1 MLLSLPFDILK
12 YIVNNY
18 LDHLSLT
25 LLNIVIKGTK
35 NKQLWSDTINK
46 IYPDIFKSFTTY
58 ENDIEI
64 NDDNPI
70 YIYKENQYIVFCETY
85 NCYKTKTFEIIY
97 TYYTNCNEYIETKR
111 YEPPN
116 YIFSGS
122 SVCQDNKIIY
132 TAYNSINKSNI
143 DILCFDM
150 ITKEIYKCYENLTGN
165 IEFSNQFNNILLNNL
180 MLCILVESADKFDVY
195 LLDTETNKVEYVNP
209 KLPTPKLSIPI
220 YMTYKR
226 ESSFS
231 DLFLYKDLTFCD
243 NYTNMTLTYKHA
255 TPNYY
260 VFNIDQNKKIVSVYF
275 EHKWIAYV
283 IVKNHNTFVKYIL
296 NNYCNGQH
304 WHVLNDKYFCTYTID
319 NYKNNKISICIY
331 SLETFQFIKLIN
343 INSDS
348 SFIRSYINFMCLTEN
363 KLIVIIVDE
372 WYEVDFYIS

>member
-70 YIYKENQYIVFCETY
+70 YIYKENQYIVFC
-85 NCYKTKTFEIIY
+85 
-97 TYYTNCNEYIETKR
+97 
-111 YEPPN
+111 
-116 YIFSGS
+116 
-122 SVCQDNKIIY
+122 
-132 TAYNSINKSNI
+132 
-143 DILCFDM
+143 
-150 ITKEIYKCYENLTGN
+150 
-165 IEFSNQFNNILLNNL
+165 
-180 MLCILVESADKFDVY
+180 
-195 LLDTETNKVEYVNP
+195 
-209 KLPTPKLSIPI
+209 
-220 YMTYKR
+220 
-226 ESSFS
+226 
-231 DLFLYKDLTFCD
+231 
-243 NYTNMTLTYKHA
+243 
-255 TPNYY
+255 
-260 VFNIDQNKKIVSVYF
+260 VYF

-348 SFIRSYINFMCLTEN
+348 SFILSYINFMCLTEN